1 MSVFVSPSLTD
12 VEQICTQTD
21 PVVRNLQITYCYH
34 ELAQPL
40 AGRTAGS
47 ANWCVFATW
56 ASKQAGQTIRKE
68 DLARALQAL
77 LEAETAP
84 VQAAQA
90 AQGASRPLGGK
101 LRLDQ
106 ILKQLW
112 KAYDAPAAFERAS
125 AAVARGNLKVFAEI
139 GLEFARFNQDCLS
152 DLAYQAERI
161 EHFCAGLRP
170 GDPPDGQHYL
180 QQAFRNYYQAL
191 FEPDT
196 QARSELLLLAN
207 LQVGYHEQT
216 RLQPAIV
223 EALQAPIISPK
234 VYAANLVEILLPDA
248 NWLTRWIWRLMGWLG
263 RLSELEQAI
272 QPYLAWAQEQA
283 QALATETIMSIEI
296 PGRRIRLSQDLPTG
310 YPTELQQLSN
320 PELLVLLAQVDPNP
334 SGPSQSGAERWGN
347 LGDRMHFI
355 SELFRCYAASAELLA
370 PPFSEPQILALQAG
384 KRPEGRL

>member
-1 MSVFVSPSLTD
+1 MSVSVSPSLAD
-12 VEQICTQTD
+12 VEQICAQAD

-40 AGRTAGS
+40 AGRTARS
-47 ANWCVFATW
+47 ANWCAFATW

-101 LRLDQ
+101 LRPDQ

-139 GLEFARFNQDCLS
+139 GREFARFNHDCLS
-152 DLAYQAERI
+152 GPAYQVETIDR
-161 EHFCAGLRP
+161 FCAGLRP
-170 GDPPDGQHYL
+170 GDPPDGQRYL

-191 FEPDT
+191 FEPDA

-207 LQVGYHEQT
+207 LQIGYHEQT
-216 RLQPAIV
+216 RLQPEIV
-223 EALQAPIISPK
+223 QALQAPIISPK
-234 VYAANLVEILLPDA
+234 VFAANLVEILLPGA
-248 NWLTRWIWRLMGWLG
+248 NWLTRWIWRLMGWVG

-272 QPYLAWAQEQA
+272 QPYLAWTQEQA
-283 QALATETIMSIEI
+283 QALATETIMSIEF
-296 PGRRIRLSQDLPTG
+296 PGRRIRLGQDLPGG
-310 YPTELQQLSN
+310 YPPELQQLSN
-320 PELLVLLAQVDPNP
+320 PELLALLAQVDPNP

-355 SELFRCYAASAELLA
+355 SELFRCYAASAELFT